1 MKQKVFL
8 KIFGLLVLFQIARL
22 VIKQLIFTHIERT
35 NFLDHLVSMFAMI
48 LMSGMILFISKQREI
63 RLSIFPSNFAK
74 TYVVGT
80 IVFVLL
86 LASAPSNYVGG
97 LQTIMLLIYSSVVTP
112 IYEELI
118 FRGYIWNRLSVIF
131 KHPLSVYL
139 WSSILFSIWH
149 LGYVDSLAFRVESSL
164 LQALI
169 WKAITGLGYGLVLG
183 LLRWKSGNCYS
194 TMLLHGVMN
203 IFGR

>member
-35 NFLDHLVSMFAMI
+35 NFLDHLASMFAMI

-74 TYVVGT
+74 TYAVGT

-112 IYEELI
+112 ICEELI

-131 KHPLSVYL
+131 KHPISVYL

>member
-1 MKQKVFL
+1 MKQKVIL
-8 KIFGLLVLFQIARL
+8 KIFGLLALFQIARL
-22 VIKQLIFTHIERT
+22 VIKQLIFKHIERT
-35 NFLDHLVSMFAMI
+35 NFLDHSASMVAMI

-63 RLSIFPSNFAK
+63 RLSIFPSNFGK
-74 TYVVGT
+74 SYVVGT

-131 KHPLSVYL
+131 KHPISVYL

>member
-35 NFLDHLVSMFAMI
+35 NFLDHLASMFAMI